1 MGAAVAAWP
10 WGGRAGAQVAFNDYA
25 AGFLTYSNASR
36 YGPGDSG
43 ALKDILTGAA
53 LPWRVSVTANGAVGG
68 GVQGN
73 PTYGTPASVVFE
85 GYVDFFGQP
94 NPGLELTGATNF
106 VTYTFSGL
114 DPSAEYNFQG
124 TAIRGHFGYTDRWS
138 MFEIVGA
145 TSFTSRHT
153 AGALTSARVPTL
165 TASQVAINTG
175 DNNRGDLAWWEHI
188 RPGSDGS
195 FAVISRQYTGT
206 VPGGSA
212 AGSKGY
218 GIVGLR
224 LEQAGGYS
232 GRTVLPPRVPVRDGN
247 TINGVRTVFIIL
259 MENHDWDTIAGSAF
273 CPYINGTLLPR
284 SSYATHYHS
293 PFSVHPSEPNYLW
306 LIAGTNFNIR
316 NDDPPSLNHQRST
329 STLFHQL
336 DAAGIPWK
344 TYQEDITGTVVPDVN
359 SGEYAVRHNPFVY
372 FDSVR
377 DNLNYCTNHVRPYSE
392 LARDLA
398 SNTVPRFVF
407 ISPNTTNDMHD
418 TAPGSPSSR
427 KQGDDWLSREVP
439 RLLASAAYTNNGAL
453 FITWDEG
460 SSDGD
465 GPIGMIVLS
474 PRARGGG
481 YHTDRVYTHSSWLR
495 TAQDIFHLRPYLA
508 DAAYASNLGDLFKTI
523 RLTPT
528 AWDVNGLHVRVTNLV
543 PGETNYLQVA
553 PNPFAGPWLD
563 LQTNIASSAVEDLT
577 IPSAGPNEARFFRV
591 VE

>member
-1 MGAAVAAWP
+1 
-10 WGGRAGAQVAFNDYA
+10 
-25 AGFLTYSNASR
+25 
-36 YGPGDSG
+36 
-43 ALKDILTGAA
+43 
-53 LPWRVSVTANGAVGG
+53 
-68 GVQGN
+68 
-73 PTYGTPASVVFE
+73 
-85 GYVDFFGQP
+85 
-94 NPGLELTGATNF
+94 
-106 VTYTFSGL
+106 
-114 DPSAEYNFQG
+114 
-124 TAIRGHFGYTDRWS
+124 
-138 MFEIVGA
+138 
-145 TSFTSRHT
+145 
-153 AGALTSARVPTL
+153 
-165 TASQVAINTG
+165 
-175 DNNRGDLAWWEHI
+175 
-188 RPGSDGS
+188 
-195 FAVISRQYTGT
+195 
-206 VPGGSA
+206 
-212 AGSKGY
+212 
-218 GIVGLR
+218 
-224 LEQAGGYS
+224 
-232 GRTVLPPRVPVRDGN
+232 
-247 TINGVRTVFIIL
+247 
-259 MENHDWDTIAGSAF
+259 
-273 CPYINGTLLPR
+273 
-284 SSYATHYHS
+284 
-293 PFSVHPSEPNYLW
+293 
-306 LIAGTNFNIR
+306 
-316 NDDPPSLNHQRST
+316 
-329 STLFHQL
+329 
-336 DAAGIPWK
+336 
-344 TYQEDITGTVVPDVN
+344 VN